1 MNRTERKHAMNALE
15 RLPAAHWTPD
25 TLAGVIRDAT
35 RLQSLAVA
43 ACNAELTPR
52 QKANQKGAEHRLRAA
67 LEPLGVRVDV
77 GGDPRGYVVKLH
89 HPALPPNTWG
99 GREGGHGLGGSF

>member
-1 MNRTERKHAMNALE
+1 MNALE
-15 RLPAAHWTPD
+15 RLPGRPFTYDAAC
-25 TLAGVIRDAT
+25 AVIRDAA

-43 ACNAELTPR
+43 ECNADLTPR
-52 QKANQKGAEHRLRAA
+52 QRANQAGAERRLRAA

-89 HPALPPNTWG
+89 HNALPPNTWG
-99 GREGGHGLGGSF
+99 GKESGHGLGGNF